1 MSSNELYKPL
11 YLQIQEYL
19 AELIFSGRVAPDSK
33 LPSERDL
40 SEELGVSRMTVRR
53 AITELVN
60 DGLLERRHGSGT
72 YVAKPKVLYDARELI
87 DHAES
92 MRRRGL
98 AYTSQLLEFSQ
109 VPASKRLAEIFRID
123 IGHLLYRV
131 VKLHLANRTPAVVES
146 SYVPCR
152 YCPDLEEYD
161 LERVSIYDL
170 LVQRYHLPIT
180 HIAQTVE
187 ADIARDEVARQ
198 LRIEPG
204 APLLR
209 ITRIMYHEKEM
220 PIQYS
225 RDLVRGDYV
234 RIQAEFDL

>member
-1 MSSNELYKPL
+1 MANELYKPL
-11 YLQIQEYL
+11 YVQIQEYL
-19 AELIFSGRVAPDSK
+19 AEQIFSGRLPPDSR

-98 AYTSQLLEFSQ
+98 AYTSQLLEFIQ
-109 VPASKRLAEIFRID
+109 VPASKRLAEILHVD
-123 IGHLLYRV
+123 VGHLLYRV
-131 VKLHLANRTPAVVES
+131 VKLHLANRIPTVVES
-146 SYVPCR
+146 SFVPCSC
-152 YCPDLEEYD
+152 CPDLEEYD
-161 LERVSIYDL
+161 LEKVSIYDV

-187 ADIARDEVARQ
+187 ADIARDEVAQQ
-198 LRIEPG
+198 LRVEPG

-209 ITRIMYHEKEM
+209 ITRIMYHEKDK

-234 RIQAEFDL
+234 RIQTEFDL